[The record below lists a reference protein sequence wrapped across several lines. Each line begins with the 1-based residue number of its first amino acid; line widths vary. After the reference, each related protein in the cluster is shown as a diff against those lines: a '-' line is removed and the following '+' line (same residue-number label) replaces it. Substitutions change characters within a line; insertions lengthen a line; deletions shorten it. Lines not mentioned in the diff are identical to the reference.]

1 MLSTV
6 QGQTEGVRFLRRVV
20 EGHVTTPLLLVGAK
34 GTGRRFSVI
43 EAAKE
48 AFSQGDPES
57 IHCVQI
63 AKGIHP
69 DLVVVQPE
77 DGKAIGVDAAR
88 AVVEQ
93 ARSFPSMV
101 PFRYVVIDGVDNMTI
116 AAANVLLKT
125 LEEQPPTTR
134 FFLLAETASAVL
146 PTIRS
151 RCGVVRYRPLPEKLI
166 VEFLREHTDDDAK
179 ALVCCRLAEG
189 SVGRAYQYLASGRL
203 SLRNKVL
210 SLLRIGLTRDV
221 SSLFSAID
229 EIESDLDR
237 GLHFLDHLLRDLLM
251 LPHAPSHLT
260 NVDIVDQLSG
270 LRAQIG
276 EARLDALLRGIRQV
290 RDRSVAKIIL
300 PFHVKACFLA
310 AFSI

>member
-1 MLSTV
+1 MLSAV
-6 QGQTEGVRFLRRVV
+6 QGQSEGVRFLRRVI
-20 EGHVTTPLLLVGAK
+20 EGHVTTPLLLVGAD

-48 AFSQGDPES
+48 AFSKGDPES

-63 AKGIHP
+63 AKGMHP

-77 DGKAIGVDAAR
+77 DDKDIGVEAMR

-93 ARSFPSMV
+93 AGSFPSMV
-101 PFRYVVIDGVDNMTI
+101 SARYVIIDGADAMTT

-125 LEEQPPTTR
+125 LEEPPPTSR

-151 RCGVVRYRPLPEKLI
+151 RCGVVRYRPLPEKFILDY
-166 VEFLREHTDDDAK
+166 LREHTDDDAK

-210 SLLRIGLTRDV
+210 SLLKVGLSQDV
-221 SSLFSAID
+221 SSLFSSID

-237 GLHFLDHLLRDLLM
+237 GLRFLDHLLRDLLM
-251 LPHAPSHLT
+251 LPHDPSHIT
-260 NVDIVDQLSG
+260 NVDIVDQLDA
-270 LRAQIG
+270 LRVQIG
-276 EARLDALLRGIRQV
+276 EVRLSALLRESRQV
-290 RDRSVAKIIL
+290 RERTRSKIIL
-300 PFHVKACFLA
+300 PFHVKTCFLA
-310 AFSI
+310 AFSD

>member
-1 MLSTV
+1 MLSAV
-6 QGQTEGVRFLRRVV
+6 QGQSEGVRLLRRVV
-20 EGHVTTPLLLVGAK
+20 EGHVTTPLLLVGAD

-48 AFSQGDPES
+48 AFSKGDPES

-63 AKGIHP
+63 TKGMHP
-69 DLVVVQPE
+69 DLVVVRPE
-77 DGKAIGVDAAR
+77 DDKEIGVEAMR
-88 AVVEQ
+88 ALVEQ
-93 ARSFPSMV
+93 AGSFPSMV
-101 PFRYVVIDGVDNMTI
+101 SSRFVIIDGADAMTT

-125 LEEQPPTTR
+125 LEEPPPTSR
-134 FFLLAETASAVL
+134 FFLLAESASAVL

-151 RCGVVRYRPLPEKLI
+151 RCGVVRYRPLPEKFILDY
-166 VEFLREHTDDDAK
+166 LREHTDDDAK

-210 SLLRIGLTRDV
+210 SLLKVGLSQDV
-221 SSLFSAID
+221 SSLFSSID

-237 GLHFLDHLLRDLLM
+237 GLRFLDHLLRDLLM
-251 LPHAPSHLT
+251 LPHDPSRIT
-260 NVDIVDQLSG
+260 NVDVVDQLDA
-270 LRAQIG
+270 LRGQIG
-276 EARLDALLRGIRQV
+276 EARLSALLRESRQV
-290 RDRSVAKIIL
+290 RERSRSKIIL

-310 AFSI
+310 AFSD